1 MTMNK
6 VLVRLPNWIG
16 DTVMAIPALRL
27 LIEKEGTCSV
37 WGPPQT
43 GVLFEQFPGVEQ
55 IFSVDEKKFP
65 DLLQPIRDA
74 AFEKVYLLTNSFST
88 ARTAKDLGI
97 PERIGYRRDWRG
109 PLLTRR
115 VFCSPRVRY
124 LHMVDYYLHLLPR
137 SWRTN
142 PTNRQPELY
151 LSEEEVRKGHDRL
164 ESLGVTSAKP
174 VLGITPGAA
183 FGSAKRWEPEWFRET
198 ARRLAQEGCFVM
210 VLGTDKDQEQ
220 GEFILSG
227 IPNGH
232 GANLSG
238 QTSLR
243 EMMALL
249 SLSACLITNDS
260 GPMHLADALGTPTV
274 ALFGSTDSS
283 WTGPQAS
290 HHTVLQSEVPCSPC
304 FLRECP
310 LGRECMKSLTV
321 GKVFEAAQGI
331 LLRGGQEFGL

>member
-1 MTMNK
+1 MMSK

-16 DTVMAIPALRL
+16 DTVMAIPSIRL
-27 LIEKEGTCSV
+27 MIEKEGTCSV
-37 WGPPQT
+37 WGPPHT
-43 GVLFEQFPGVEQ
+43 AVLFEYFPGVEH
-55 IFSVDEKKFP
+55 IFPVDEKKTP
-65 DLLQPIRDA
+65 ELLQTIRDT
-74 AFEKVYLLTNSFST
+74 AFEKIYLLTNSYSS
-88 ARTAKDLGI
+88 AKTAKSLGI

-124 LHMVDYYLHLLPR
+124 LHMADYYLHLLPR
-137 SWRTN
+137 SWRSGSI
-142 PTNRQPELY
+142 NRQPEVF
-151 LSEEEVRKGHDRL
+151 LSKEEVQSGKDRF
-164 ESLGVTSAKP
+164 SALGITPSKSV
-174 VLGITPGAA
+174 VGITPGAA

-198 ARRLAQEGCFVM
+198 AHHLVEQGCFV
-210 VLGTDKDQEQ
+210 VVFGIEKDHEQ

-227 IPNGH
+227 VPNGR

-243 EMMALL
+243 EMMALI
-249 SLSACLITNDS
+249 SLCACLITNDS
-260 GPMHLADALGTPTV
+260 GPMHLADALGTPTA

-283 WTGPQAS
+283 WTGPQS
-290 HHTVLQSEVPCSPC
+290 PHHVVLQSDVPCSPC

-321 GKVFEAAQGI
+321 ERVLRAVDTI
-331 LLRGGQEFGL
+331 LQRG